1 MNTRVSIIIP
11 VFNQAALTERCLQ
24 AAVGSGEFE
33 VVVVDDASSDATAS
47 VLESV
52 SPLVKVVRHSENQG
66 FGVSCNDG
74 AAVASGDYLVFLN
87 NDTIPQPGWLQ
98 ALVAHADGH
107 PHAAIVGSKLLYP
120 DRTIQHAGVVI
131 CQDRYPRH
139 IYTGFPADHEAV
151 NKSRRF
157 QIVTAACMLV
167 RRKAFAQANGFDR
180 GFRNGFEDVDLCL
193 RLGDLGHEIHYCAE
207 SVVQHLESV
216 SAGRFKAD
224 RENVALY
231 RERWFGR
238 VHPDD
243 VTYYLADRLLEF
255 TYEGSF
261 PLGLDVS
268 PRLAVLEDCVRES
281 QTERLLADYSRQIA
295 DLRRENSQ
303 LSLFA
308 VGSYPDSETAQYDK
322 LKRRIREAVQHA
334 TPSGTTVLVVSKGD
348 RSLLELEGRNAWH
361 FPQTGK
367 GSYAGHHPADSGTA
381 IAQLEAL
388 RSRGAEYLIFPKT
401 AFWWLRHYREFNQ
414 HLEVNYQLV
423 CDEQETCL
431 IFELRRSP
439 EPAMA
444 AANAIGA
451 NRDSARAIEP
461 ATAKEIRES
470 A

>member
-11 VFNQAALTERCLQ
+11 VFNQAALTKRCLQ
-24 AAVGSGEFE
+24 AVGTGEFE
-33 VVVVDDASSDATAS
+33 IVVVDDASSDATAS
-47 VLESV
+47 VLESIA
-52 SPLVKVVRHSENQG
+52 PLVKTVRHSENQG
-66 FGVSCNDG
+66 FGASCNDG

-87 NDTIPQPGWLQ
+87 NDTIPQPGWLE
-98 ALVAHADGH
+98 ALVAYANGH
-107 PHAAIVGSKLLYP
+107 PRAAIVGSKLLYP
-120 DRTIQHAGVVI
+120 DGMIQHAGVVI

-193 RLGDLGHEIHYCAE
+193 RLGDLGHEIHYCAQ

-231 RERWFGR
+231 RERWLTR

-243 VTYYLADRLLEF
+243 VTYYLADSLLEF

-261 PLGLDVS
+261 PLDLDVS
-268 PRLAVLEDCVRES
+268 PRLALLERAVRES
-281 QTERLLADYSRQIA
+281 QTERLLADYTRQIA
-295 DLRRENSQ
+295 DLRRENAR

-308 VGSYPDSETAQYDK
+308 VGSHPESETAQYDK

-334 TPSGTTVLVVSKGD
+334 TSSGATVLVVSKGD

-361 FPQTGK
+361 FPQTSK
-367 GSYAGHHPADSGTA
+367 GSYAGHHPADSATA

-401 AFWWLRHYREFNQ
+401 AFWWLQHYREFHR
-414 HLEVNYQLV
+414 HLEMNYQLV
-423 CDEQETCL
+423 SDEPETCL
-431 IFELRRSP
+431 IFELRRSG
-439 EPAMA
+439 PAMA
-444 AANAIGA
+444 DAPNRTGA
-451 NRDSARAIEP
+451 SRDSARAIES
-461 ATAKEIRES
+461 ATLKETHDCK
-470 A
+470 